1 MTESKCRSPEDK
13 EIIHKKIEV
22 KWNKFIKMKRKIFAN
37 DYEVVKAIGSGGFGS
52 VYKVVMKS
60 DKIYRA
66 AKKI

>member
-1 MTESKCRSPEDK
+1 
-13 EIIHKKIEV
+13 
-22 KWNKFIKMKRKIFAN
+22 MKRKIFAN
-37 DYEVVKAIGSGGFGS
+37 DYEVVKGIGSGGFGS